1 MFFYAFK
8 IGSVGKLFFKHFVLD
23 SSQNFILDFLSGLV
37 HFILNFYMNFILDFP
52 SGLWNGLIRRLR
64 TNLKTFLKFFFE
76 IVK

>member
-37 HFILNFYMNFILDFP
+37 HFILNFYMLNKNFY
-52 SGLWNGLIRRLR
+52 LINIE
-64 TNLKTFLKFFFE
+64 TIWEFL
-76 IVK
+76 I